1 MQNVVYRLQEYFEH
15 DVDPPLPSELAG
27 RGDFSIFIDGVNKR
41 DIGAG
46 LVRTA
51 LPTVFPGYEAEPLRA
66 APPIPKQSLDYVMS
80 EAPFD
85 HIATSAEEPSPIE
98 GVVEGVRSGSMDID
112 TRYRGDL
119 SPAIGLAAQRGGS
132 FRGSPF
138 GGIGGGA
145 GPSTHSPS
153 SSISSIRGGPLSRIN
168 SSHSGP
174 GVGYSPEFFP
184 TTQRIGQTHS
194 RPSTSGTSGPPGTL
208 GALPGMSKKVKPN
221 YSWSEL
227 VDRENLDVR
236 PGEVE
241 ILPKDFEMMCVYT
254 LSIRHS
260 KPRLIIANPTE
271 GN

>member
-1 MQNVVYRLQEYFEH
+1 MQNVVYRLQEYFEQ
-15 DVDPPLPSELAG
+15 DVNPPLPTEVAE

-51 LPTVFPGYEAEPLRA
+51 LPTVFPGYEAEPLRVV
-66 APPIPKQSLDYVMS
+66 PPVSKQTIDYVMS
-80 EAPFD
+80 ESPFD
-85 HIATSAEEPSPIE
+85 HTLTSPEEPSPIE

-138 GGIGGGA
+138 GGISGADYGAA
-145 GPSTHSPS
+145 GPSNHSPS
-153 SSISSIRGGPLSRIN
+153 SSISSIRGGPLSRIS
-168 SSHSGP
+168 SSHSGL
-174 GVGYSPEFFP
+174 GVGHSPEFFP

-227 VDRENLDVR
+227 VDRENLGVR

-254 LSIRHS
+254 LSVRPS
-260 KPRLIIANPTE
+260 RETK
-271 GN
+271 G